1 MTWST
6 QPLALALALPL
17 PLPPRPATLCF
28 SLWPAAKVAVWLEV
42 NRTPP
47 RVCAKLLA
55 ANVTGEQLLHVCEL
69 DLKQIGITDV
79 RDQAWLL
86 RRTEQL
92 CKRHFAAL
100 RSSLPPPVAPPTTDG
115 VAEVSQQANGQD
127 EVRLKVRVRNN
138 RASTVVTC
146 TYQCALSST
155 RRCK

>member
-127 EVRLKVRVRNN
+127 EAALGGAQWRVWWP
-138 RASTVVTC
+138 SFPTC
-146 TYQCALSST
+146 GTFV
-155 RRCK
+155 